1 MSPSLVLLWLERT
14 GLVGDSLAITV
25 CRLGGREGDVPPAGR
40 EDGGR
45 GEEGRSATRHPTH
58 PPRHTPPSH
67 LLFTLTIDQISIEGE
82 DAGNLGELVRQV
94 SQASNKATLDH
105 PNLSKAFNMLTSL
118 PHIKFNM
125 KQPTPL

>member
-45 GEEGRSATRHPTH
+45 GEEGRLAWGIGRLRGTSWKASSSPEVSIFASA
-58 PPRHTPPSH
+58 
-67 LLFTLTIDQISIEGE
+67 
-82 DAGNLGELVRQV
+82 AV
-94 SQASNKATLDH
+94 SVLEYV
-105 PNLSKAFNMLTSL
+105 
-118 PHIKFNM
+118 
-125 KQPTPL
+125 